1 MSGTSAPIELAAL
14 TLVLALVGGL
24 IPLFSRIKD
33 NPETLRRITGISSGI
48 LLASALLVVL
58 PEGFDLATGGHDE
71 HGHDEHGND
80 DALAGSVALVIL
92 ELEHG
97 DIDASEAIEEIES
110 LLGGHDEDEHGDHD
124 EDADSHDEEMAQS
137 LSENIEHVIEEVE
150 SGEINAT
157 VGIEEIE
164 ELITSHAHEEEAHG
178 DEEEEGLENLIIGA
192 AILAGF
198 IMMLILEGSGMGH
211 AVHEEHHDHHDEHGH
226 EHVHHRAAPWLLVLG
241 LSLHSAADGLAIGS
255 AAAGAS
261 QAVTALVAMA
271 VLIHKVPAAFSL
283 GVFSMHERENRN
295 DSIRDVALFALATP
309 VMIMISFYALDGLDE
324 HLIALAMLFA
334 AGTFL
339 YVATVDTLPD
349 IHNPETGREALK
361 NVAIG
366 VLLMVLVLYGADAG
380 GLIEHGH

>member
-1 MSGTSAPIELAAL
+1 MSATSAPIELVAL

-24 IPLFSRIKD
+24 IPLFSKIKD

-48 LLASALLVVL
+48 LLASALLVVV
-58 PEGFDLATGGHDE
+58 PEGFELATGGHDE
-71 HGHDEHGND
+71 HGHDEHGDD

-97 DIDASEAIEEIES
+97 DIDASEAIEEIEG

-124 EDADSHDEEMAQS
+124 EDDDSHDEEMAES

-157 VGIEEIE
+157 AGIEEIE
-164 ELITSHAHEEEAHG
+164 ELITSHAHEEEVHG

-255 AAAGAS
+255 AAAGS
-261 QAVTALVAMA
+261 SEAVTALVAMA

-283 GVFSMHERENRN
+283 GVFSMHERESRD
-295 DSIRDVALFALATP
+295 DSIKDVALFALATP
-309 VMIMISFYALDGLDE
+309 VMIMISFYALEGLDE